1 MRKQRRH
8 KKSWFGRLLIN
19 FVMSA
24 GVLVALSLGF
34 AACARQD
41 VGTLASHQTRLVL
54 EDFFVGRS
62 VAYGIFEDRFGNL
75 RRQFRVNLSG
85 ELDGN
90 RLVLDEEFLYD
101 DGERAS
107 RTWTIDRLKSASDG
121 TVSYSGRAAD
131 VKAAAHGVQAGNALN
146 WQYDITLEMSGMSL
160 DVHFDDW
167 IYKQDEDIAINRAFV
182 TKFGVEIGSVTI
194 VFIRGGTASN
204 LWPLSLDEWPS
215 S

>member
-1 MRKQRRH
+1 MKRQRRQES
-8 KKSWFGRLLIN
+8 SWFTRMLAN
-19 FVMSA
+19 FLVSGA
-24 GVLVALSLGF
+24 VLVALSLGITS
-34 AACARQD
+34 CARKG
-41 VGTLASHQTRLVL
+41 VGTLDSHQPRLVL
-54 EDFFVGRS
+54 EEFFAGQS

-85 ELDGN
+85 QLYDS

-107 RTWTIDRLKSASDG
+107 RIWTIDRLGLAEDG

-131 VKAAAHGVQAGNALN
+131 VKVAAHGSQVGNALN

-194 VFIRGGTASN
+194 VFIRGRTASN
-204 LWPLSLDEWPS
+204 LWPLSLDEWPHS
-215 S
+215 